1 MEANARQKSRLAV
14 WERWWSSVDG
24 RPGEVVWDAAE
35 SDLVADL
42 EVFADAFTPDLP
54 VVDLGCGDG
63 RQTRFLARHFQ
74 TVIGGDISP
83 AAIEHARA
91 ADNLENVSYRVL
103 DARSPEEAER
113 LHNELG
119 DANVYIRGVLQA
131 LPAADRPDAVRS
143 IAALLGET
151 GTLFAKELPPEADAY
166 FAEQVQRHGMWPE
179 LERMMRL
186 IPPGQITE
194 LELVTLITADHFEVI
209 DTGASHIHTVNV
221 LPDGEPMT
229 VPSIYLLARPRTAGA
244 RPGAR
249 ADRSAD
255 LKEPDVR
262 AVKERARMMWA
273 AGDYPAFAR
282 MIADA
287 GAASARRA
295 GAAPGLRLLDVACG
309 DGNVAILAARAGASV
324 TALDLTPELLAAGRE
339 RAARDGVS
347 IDWLLGDVEELPFDD
362 ESFDAVTSNFGAIYA
377 PRHAV
382 AARELARVCRPGGTI
397 VMTVWAPDGFNARL
411 AEIGARYIPPPPF
424 PEPPS
429 LWADPEHA
437 RACFEGAGIDVGFD
451 RDTAHARFPSVR
463 AAVELMGRSYGPA
476 VLARERLIEEGN
488 WEPLRAEIAA
498 EHERWARPVADGV
511 QIDMDY
517 IVITGRKRAE
527 RPLNGG
533 GW

>member
-1 MEANARQKSRLAV
+1 MEANAIQKSRLAV

-24 RPGEVVWDAAE
+24 KPGAVVWDAAE

-74 TVIGGDISP
+74 TVIGVDISP

-91 ADNLENVSYRVL
+91 ADDLENVSYRVL
-103 DARSPEEAER
+103 DARSSAEAER
-113 LHNELG
+113 LHDELG

-143 IAALLGET
+143 VAALLGET

-166 FAEQVQRHGMWPE
+166 FAEQVQRHGIWPE
-179 LERMMRL
+179 LERVMRL
-186 IPPGQITE
+186 VPPGEITGP
-194 LELVTLITADHFEVI
+194 ELVALFTADHFGVI
-209 DTGASHIHTVNV
+209 GTGASHIRTVSV
-221 LPDGEPMT
+221 LPDGEPIN
-229 VPSIYLLARPRTAGA
+229 VPSIYLLARPRAA
-244 RPGAR
+244 GAR
-249 ADRSAD
+249 ADRLAD
-255 LKEPDVR
+255 LEEPDAR
-262 AVKERARMMWA
+262 AVKERARIMWA

-295 GAAPGLRLLDVACG
+295 GAARGVRLLDVACG
-309 DGNVAILAARAGASV
+309 DGNVAIPAARAGASV

-339 RAARDGVS
+339 RAAREGVS

-362 ESFDAVTSNFGAIYA
+362 ESFDAVASNFGAIYA

-397 VMTVWAPDGFNARL
+397 VMTAWAPGGFNARL
-411 AEIGARYIPPPPF
+411 AEIGARYIPAPPF

-437 RACFEGAGIDVGFD
+437 QECFEGTNIDVGFE
-451 RDTAHARFPSVR
+451 RDTARARFPSVR
-463 AAVELMGRSYGPA
+463 ESVELMGRSYGPA

-488 WEPLRAEIAA
+488 WEPLRTEIAA
-498 EHERWARPVADGV
+498 EHERWATPVADGV

-517 IVITGRKRAE
+517 VVITGHKRAE
-527 RPLNGG
+527 RPLTGG
-533 GW
+533 ER